1 MTVLSATQRQRVLD
15 VARESIR
22 HGLTYGK
29 PLPVQDEDAAL
40 LQPGAS
46 FVTLNLHDELR
57 GCIGSLEAH
66 QPLVKDVAQNAFS
79 AAFRDSRFPPVTASE
94 FDALDLHISILSPSE
109 PLHFS
114 SEADL
119 LRQLRPGIDGLVLTD
134 GYHRGTFLPQVWEQL
149 PEPAEF
155 LAHLKRKAGLP
166 VNHWSPTLRVER
178 YSVDS
183 IP

>member
-1 MTVLSATQRQRVLD
+1 MSALSSSQRQRLLD

-22 HGLTYGK
+22 HGLAHGK
-29 PLPVQDEDAAL
+29 PSPVRDEDAAL

-57 GCIGSLEAH
+57 GCVGSLQAH
-66 QPLVKDVAQNAFS
+66 QALVKDVAQNAFS
-79 AAFRDSRFPPVTASE
+79 AAFRDSRFPPLTARE

-119 LRQLRPGIDGLVLTD
+119 LRQLRPGIDGLVLSD
-134 GYHRGTFLPQVWEQL
+134 GHHRGTFLPQVWEQL

-166 VNHWSPTLRVER
+166 VNYWSPTLQVER
-178 YSVDS
+178 YTVDS

>member
-1 MTVLSATQRQRVLD
+1 MTVLSATQRQRLLD

-22 HGLTYGK
+22 HGLEHGK
-29 PLPVQDEDAAL
+29 PLPVRDEDAAL

-66 QPLVKDVAQNAFS
+66 QALVKDVAQNAFS
-79 AAFRDSRFPPVTASE
+79 AAFRDPRFAPLSAGE
-94 FDALDLHISILSPSE
+94 FAALDLHISILSPSE

-114 SEADL
+114 SETDL
-119 LRQLRPGIDGLVLTD
+119 LRQLRPGIDGLVLSD

-178 YSVDS
+178 YTVDS

>member
-1 MTVLSATQRQRVLD
+1 MTALSDTQRQRLLEI
-15 VARESIR
+15 ARESIR
-22 HGLTYGK
+22 HGLAHGK
-29 PLPVQDEDAAL
+29 PLSVRDEDAAL

-79 AAFRDSRFPPVTASE
+79 AAFRDPRFPPLTDRE
-94 FDALDLHISILSPSE
+94 FAALDLHISILSPSE

-114 SEADL
+114 SESDL
-119 LRQLRPGIDGLVLTD
+119 LRQLRPGIDGLVLSD
-134 GYHRGTFLPQVWEQL
+134 GYRRGTFLPQVWEQL

-166 VNHWSPTLRVER
+166 VNYWSPTLQVER
-178 YSVDS
+178 YTVDS